1 MFQEGKLEEIHRN
14 RHKYERMK
22 TIFRITLL
30 LICIFSLSLF
40 AQEDP
45 SKGSAATLIERTL
58 DEKGIEAAKA
68 KFFLLKIQNDTDS
81 FVEKEFIAL
90 GNRLLQ
96 ADRFKDAVCVLEIAN
111 EVFPNSPDLY
121 RLLAT
126 SYYKDG
132 NTDQSFACIRKMR
145 SLRDA
150 VALEDFIQTNEGMLA
165 STAEEIIEKH
175 IEAAGGSAAWLGIQ
189 TMVVE
194 LSTHST
200 SGNSVTL
207 IRMYKRPF
215 LFRQGVKGA
224 TQFVATDGERAWNV
238 KDNEWHEIQVK
249 LKPFIPLASMDN
261 WLIDYAAKGI
271 SYTFIG
277 LEFLNDSPVY
287 HLRRTLGDGRTQELY
302 FSALSNLLTEIRSD
316 YVEPWPY
323 MTSYFSLWSYREVEG
338 VKIPFVTIR
347 NVGPL
352 GPPHGAIIEDIKI
365 NVPLDDSLFLPPDI

>member
-1 MFQEGKLEEIHRN
+1 
-14 RHKYERMK
+14 
-22 TIFRITLL
+22 
-30 LICIFSLSLF
+30 
-40 AQEDP
+40 
-45 SKGSAATLIERTL
+45 
-58 DEKGIEAAKA
+58 
-68 KFFLLKIQNDTDS
+68 
-81 FVEKEFIAL
+81 
-90 GNRLLQ
+90 
-96 ADRFKDAVCVLEIAN
+96 LEIAN
-111 EVFPNSPDLY
+111 EVFPNSTDLY

-238 KDNEWHEIQVK
+238 KDNEWHEIQGK

-261 WLIDYAAKGI
+261 WLVDYAAKGI